1 MLLWF
6 RENNKEILKNLPI
19 GNYWMEHPFK
29 KIGTGIGNFNL
40 IKKNLKNNF
49 EKFENFRNW
58 GNFTVSISPTQKL
71 IKEENILNSGVFL
84 TLHDR
89 DNNNLKNNIKD
100 LLCIAPNLSDKIVK
114 LFNKN
119 LLCGITISSS
129 WEQDAIF
136 DNKIS
141 LSSSKD
147 FTGIPKSRLD
157 YRLSKDT
164 LKTAQEMINQ
174 VGKYFI
180 ENDLGR
186 IAGDQLIYDQESFIS
201 EAGYHHIGGTRMG
214 VDKNFSVVDKNL
226 KVHEIENLYVCGSS
240 TFVSGGHANP
250 TLSIVQFSLRLA
262 EHLISRINF

>member
-1 MLLWF
+1 M
-6 RENNKEILKNLPI
+6 
-19 GNYWMEHPFK
+19 
-29 KIGTGIGNFNL
+29 
-40 IKKNLKNNF
+40 
-49 EKFENFRNW
+49 

-201 EAGYHHIGGTRMG
+201 EAGYHHIGGTRME
-214 VDKNFSVVDKNL
+214 V
-226 KVHEIENLYVCGSS
+226 
-240 TFVSGGHANP
+240 
-250 TLSIVQFSLRLA
+250 
-262 EHLISRINF
+262 LIKIFQL